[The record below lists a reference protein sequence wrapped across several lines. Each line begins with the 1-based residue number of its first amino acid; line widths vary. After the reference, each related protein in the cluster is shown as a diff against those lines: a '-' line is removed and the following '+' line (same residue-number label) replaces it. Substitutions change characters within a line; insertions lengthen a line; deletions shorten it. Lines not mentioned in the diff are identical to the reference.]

1 MCAAAKLLITLLIMR
16 HVCLG
21 GCCHHVMFQI
31 GRPCTILPTK
41 SQSIG
46 AAQAQNPCGPWRP
59 CINKTRPGAK
69 AIKGPLATWRWL
81 LWTQPAGTDEPGT
94 LAAKNRK
101 EIETGRG
108 VRETRNKKE
117 KKEEASEDF
126 LMMLYL
132 SAACLTGGTTHGSS
146 PDPGRISSMRP
157 SRFIMD
163 KFWRRRWTHSHI
175 HTAHTHTH
183 IHTHVHT
190 HVDTTRMQTYS
201 MQMAWSCA
209 ALKQTRELSVH
220 ETVPTVL

>member
-31 GRPCTILPTK
+31 GRLMHNFAHKESEYRCCPSPK
-41 SQSIG
+41 
-46 AAQAQNPCGPWRP
+46 PCGPWRP

-81 LWTQPAGTDEPGT
+81 LWTQLAGTDEPGT

-108 VRETRNKKE
+108 VEETRNKKE

-157 SRFIMD
+157 PRFIMD

-175 HTAHTHTH
+175 HTAQTH
-183 IHTHVHT
+183 IHTHMYIHT
-190 HVDTTRMQTYS
+190 WTRHTCRHI
-201 MQMAWSCA
+201 ACRWHGRA
-209 ALKQTRELSVH
+209 RR
-220 ETVPTVL
+220 